1 MTGATGFSR
10 WNMDCGLAGGNHSIV
25 TAFTGAKH
33 LIVINLGRIPCDAR
47 ALLMAGLAHVCC
59 VEVILTFTVSD
70 GAIVATN
77 TATDDLPM
85 IDCKR
90 GLPDICGMALF
101 ASVRGVYVVD
111 ILSLSYIVIV
121 T

>member
-1 MTGATGFSR
+1 MAGTTGFSR
-10 WNMDCGLAGGNHSIV
+10 WNMDCGLPGGSHSIV

-33 LIVINLGRIPCDAR
+33 LIVIDLSRIPGNPST
-47 ALLMAGLAHVCC
+47 LLMAGFAHVCC
-59 VEVILTFTVSD
+59 IEVVLAFTVSD

-90 GLPDICGMALF
+90 GLPDISGMTLF